1 MTLQKTISR
10 RGALQFGATAFAGAA
25 MPALGADKTDAAK
38 ETDVLILGAGMAGLH
53 AARMLEKAGI
63 SVQVIE
69 GSGRVGGRCWTAH
82 NLSGSPEL
90 GAAQIGFGYGRVR
103 GNAAELGVKMI
114 PPPSGAMS
122 ETTMGQIAIS
132 IDGTPPTKTPW
143 ADSPLNR
150 LGADEKSVQPIQL
163 QAYYLRKNDPL
174 VGLEDW
180 RKPEFRNIDL
190 MSLRQYFTQ
199 QGASP
204 EALRLMNIAI
214 AARDLD
220 DANALDFL
228 RKTHYYF
235 WEAKNGPY
243 NVVEGGTSSLTDAMA
258 ASLKNP
264 VPLNKIVSGIDAGK
278 ESVSVKCRDGSNY
291 KARVCIS
298 TIPLSVMKDIPLHGP
313 ATPEQRM
320 AWSRQR
326 YVGTI
331 QIFFKFSAPYWE
343 KDGMQ
348 GTMWTDGPFE
358 FFGHLP
364 STMDPK
370 GVLLASVNG
379 KGVDPLNKLTP
390 KEIGAKALAELIRL
404 RPAAAGLVEV
414 EHVHNW
420 STYPFSKGHVAYFG
434 PGDLAPYGDIIGQP
448 VGRLYF
454 AGEHLSRVHAG
465 IEGACESAEMAVL
478 QILDVLG

>member
-1 MTLQKTISR
+1 MTDRSEISR
-10 RGALQFGATAFAGAA
+10 RGALRIGAAAFATAATPVRAAMEPAGGAA
-25 MPALGADKTDAAK
+25 
-38 ETDVLILGAGMAGLH
+38 DVLILGAGMAGLH
-53 AARMLEKAGI
+53 AARMLQGAGV
-63 SVQVIE
+63 SVMVIE

-82 NLSGSPEL
+82 DLPGSPEL

-103 GNAAELGVKMI
+103 GNAAELGIKLI
-114 PPPSGAMS
+114 DPPKGAMA
-122 ETTMGQIAIS
+122 ETRIGQIANS
-132 IDGTPPTKTPW
+132 IGGARPTSTPW
-143 ADSPLNR
+143 AESPMNR
-150 LGADEKSVQPIQL
+150 LAPDEKAFQPIQL
-163 QAYYLRKNDPL
+163 QGHYLLKNDPL

-180 RKPEFRNIDL
+180 RKPEFRNIDQ
-190 MSLRQYFTQ
+190 MSLRQYFTM

-243 NVVEGGTSSLTDAMA
+243 DVVEGGTSALTDAMA
-258 ASLKNP
+258 ASLTRP
-264 VPLNKIVSGIDAGK
+264 VLLNKIVSGIEAGTD
-278 ESVSVKCRDGSNY
+278 SVSVRCKDGSNY

-298 TIPLSVMKDIPLHGP
+298 TIPLSVMKDIPVHGP
-313 ATPEQRM
+313 ATPDQRA

-331 QIFFKFSAPYWE
+331 QIFFRFREPFWE
-343 KDGMQ
+343 KDGLS

-364 STMDPK
+364 STLDPK
-370 GVLLASVNG
+370 GVLLASING
-379 KGVDPLNKLTP
+379 RGVEPLNKLTP
-390 KEIGAKALAELIRL
+390 KELGARALAELVRL
-404 RPAAAGLVEV
+404 RPAAAGQVEV
-414 EHVHNW
+414 AHIHNW
-420 STYPFSKGHVAYFG
+420 STYPFAKGHVAYFG
-434 PGDLAPYGDIIGQP
+434 PGDLAPYADVIGQP

-465 IEGACESAEMAVL
+465 IEGACETAENAVI

>member
-1 MTLQKTISR
+1 MTEGNRISR
-10 RGALQFGATAFAGAA
+10 RGALRMGAAALATASMSARADA
-25 MPALGADKTDAAK
+25 PA
-38 ETDVLILGAGMAGLH
+38 DVLILGAGMAGLH
-53 AARMLEKAGI
+53 AARMLRSAGL
-63 SVQVIE
+63 SVTVIE

-82 NLSGSPEL
+82 DLPGSPEL

-103 GNAAELGVKMI
+103 GNAAELGVTLI
-114 PPPSGAMS
+114 DPPKGAMA
-122 ETTMGQIAIS
+122 ETRIGQIATS
-132 IDGTPPTKTPW
+132 IGGAPPTGDW
-143 ADSPLNR
+143 ANSPMNHL
-150 LGADEKSVQPIQL
+150 APDEKSVQPIQL
-163 QAYYLRKNDPL
+163 QGHYLLKNDPL

-180 RKPEFRNIDL
+180 RKPEFRAIDQ
-190 MSLRQYFTQ
+190 MSLREYFTK

-214 AARDLD
+214 AARSLD

-243 NVVEGGTSSLTDAMA
+243 QVVEGGTSALTDAMA
-258 ASLKNP
+258 ASLGRP
-264 VPLNKIVSGIDAGK
+264 VLLNKIVTRIDAGK
-278 ESVSVKCRDGSNY
+278 DQVSVACADGSRY
-291 KARVCIS
+291 SARACVS
-298 TIPLSVMKDIPLHGP
+298 TIPLSVMKDIPVDGP
-313 ATPEQRM
+313 ATPEQRA

-331 QIFFKFSAPYWE
+331 QIFFRFREPFWE
-343 KDGMQ
+343 QDGLS

-364 STMDPK
+364 STMDPR
-370 GVLLASVNG
+370 GVLLASING
-379 KGVDPLNKLTP
+379 QGVEPLNKLTT
-390 KEIGAKALAELIRL
+390 KELGDRAVAELVRL
-404 RPAAAGLVEV
+404 RPAAAGQVEV
-414 EHVHNW
+414 AHIHNW
-420 STYPFSKGHVAYFG
+420 STYPFAKGHVAYFG
-434 PGDLAPYGDIIGQP
+434 PGDLAPYADVIGQP

-465 IEGACESAEMAVL
+465 IEGACESAENAVI

>member
-1 MTLQKTISR
+1 MTEATRISR
-10 RGALQFGATAFAGAA
+10 RGALRLGAAALATASL
-25 MPALGADKTDAAK
+25 PARADAPA
-38 ETDVLILGAGMAGLH
+38 DVLILGAGMAGLH
-53 AARMLEKAGI
+53 AARMLRSAGA
-63 SVQVIE
+63 SVLVIE

-82 NLSGSPEL
+82 DLPGSPEL

-103 GNAAELGVKMI
+103 GNAADLGVTLI
-114 PPPSGAMS
+114 DPPKGAMA
-122 ETTMGQIAIS
+122 ETRIGQIATS
-132 IDGTPPTKTPW
+132 IGGAPPTGDW
-143 ADSPLNR
+143 ANSPMNHL
-150 LGADEKSVQPIQL
+150 APDEKSVQPIQL
-163 QAYYLRKNDPL
+163 QGHYLLKNDPL

-180 RKPEFRNIDL
+180 RKPEFRAIDQ
-190 MSLRQYFTQ
+190 MSLREYFTK

-204 EALRLMNIAI
+204 EALRLINIAI
-214 AARDLD
+214 AARSLD

-243 NVVEGGTSSLTDAMA
+243 QVVEGGTSALTDAMA
-258 ASLKNP
+258 ASLGRP
-264 VPLNKIVSGIDAGK
+264 VLLNKIVTRIDAGK
-278 ESVSVKCRDGSNY
+278 DQVSVACADGSRY
-291 KARVCIS
+291 SARACVS
-298 TIPLSVMKDIPLHGP
+298 TIPLSVMKDIPVNGP
-313 ATPEQRM
+313 ATPDQRA

-331 QIFFKFSAPYWE
+331 QIFFRFREPFWE
-343 KDGMQ
+343 KDGLS

-370 GVLLASVNG
+370 GVLLASING
-379 KGVDPLNKLTP
+379 QGVEPLNKLTT
-390 KEIGAKALAELIRL
+390 KELGARAVAELVRL

-414 EHVHNW
+414 AHIHNW

-434 PGDLAPYGDIIGQP
+434 PGDLAPYADIIGQP

-465 IEGACESAEMAVL
+465 IEGACESAENAVI

>member
-1 MTLQKTISR
+1 MNHL
-10 RGALQFGATAFAGAA
+10 A
-25 MPALGADKTDAAK
+25 PD
-38 ETDVLILGAGMAGLH
+38 
-53 AARMLEKAGI
+53 EKA
-63 SVQVIE
+63 
-69 GSGRVGGRCWTAH
+69 
-82 NLSGSPEL
+82 
-90 GAAQIGFGYGRVR
+90 F
-103 GNAAELGVKMI
+103 
-114 PPPSGAMS
+114 
-122 ETTMGQIAIS
+122 
-132 IDGTPPTKTPW
+132 
-143 ADSPLNR
+143 
-150 LGADEKSVQPIQL
+150 QPIQL
-163 QAYYLRKNDPL
+163 QGHYLLKNDPL

-180 RKPEFRNIDL
+180 RKPEFRNIDQ
-190 MSLRQYFTQ
+190 MSLRQYFTM

-243 NVVEGGTSSLTDAMA
+243 DVVEGGTSALTDAMA
-258 ASLKNP
+258 ASLTRP
-264 VPLNKIVSGIDAGK
+264 VLLNKIVSGIEAGTD
-278 ESVSVKCRDGSNY
+278 SVSVRCKDGSNY

-298 TIPLSVMKDIPLHGP
+298 TIPLSVMKDIPVHGP
-313 ATPEQRM
+313 ATPDQRA

-331 QIFFKFSAPYWE
+331 QIFFRFREPFWE
-343 KDGMQ
+343 KDGLS

-364 STMDPK
+364 STLDPK
-370 GVLLASVNG
+370 GVLLASING
-379 KGVDPLNKLTP
+379 RGVEPLNKFTP
-390 KEIGAKALAELIRL
+390 KELGARALAELVRL
-404 RPAAAGLVEV
+404 RPAAAAQVEV
-414 EHVHNW
+414 AHIHNW
-420 STYPFSKGHVAYFG
+420 STYPFAKGHVAYFG
-434 PGDLAPYGDIIGQP
+434 PGDLAPYADVIGQP

-465 IEGACESAEMAVL
+465 IEGACETAENAVI

>member
-1 MTLQKTISR
+1 MTQGIRISR
-10 RGALQFGATAFAGAA
+10 RGALRMGAAALATASL
-25 MPALGADKTDAAK
+25 PARADAPA
-38 ETDVLILGAGMAGLH
+38 DVLILGAGIAGLH
-53 AARMLEKAGI
+53 AARMLRSAGA
-63 SVQVIE
+63 SVMVIE

-82 NLSGSPEL
+82 DLPGSPEL

-103 GNAAELGVKMI
+103 GNAAELGVTLI
-114 PPPSGAMS
+114 DPPKGAMA
-122 ETTMGQIAIS
+122 ETRIGQIATS
-132 IDGTPPTKTPW
+132 IGGAPPTGDW
-143 ADSPLNR
+143 ANSPMNHLSP
-150 LGADEKSVQPIQL
+150 DEKSVQPIQL
-163 QAYYLRKNDPL
+163 QGHYLLKNDPL

-180 RKPEFRNIDL
+180 RKPEFRAIDQ
-190 MSLRQYFTQ
+190 MSLREYFTR

-214 AARDLD
+214 AARSLD

-243 NVVEGGTSSLTDAMA
+243 QVVEGGTSALTDAMA
-258 ASLKNP
+258 ASLGRP
-264 VPLNKIVSGIDAGK
+264 VLLNKIVTRIDAAK
-278 ESVSVKCRDGSNY
+278 DQVSVACADGSRY
-291 KARVCIS
+291 AARACVS
-298 TIPLSVMKDIPLHGP
+298 TIPLSVMKDIPVNGP
-313 ATPEQRM
+313 ATPDQRA

-331 QIFFKFSAPYWE
+331 QIVFRFREPFWE
-343 KDGMQ
+343 KDGLS

-370 GVLLASVNG
+370 GVLLASING
-379 KGVDPLNKLTP
+379 QGVEPLNKLTT
-390 KEIGAKALAELIRL
+390 KELGARAVAELARL

-414 EHVHNW
+414 AHIHNW
-420 STYPFSKGHVAYFG
+420 STYPFAKGHVAYFG
-434 PGDLAPYGDIIGQP
+434 PGDLAPYADVIGLP

-465 IEGACESAEMAVL
+465 IEGACESAENAVI